1 MARASTEL
9 TMSEIIVQR
18 VRTKYQ
24 WPAVQLNFWLFIML
38 VASCTVLGISADFIT
53 VQKQLEIGI
62 PWYFTY
68 WICSAGLGII
78 FILLMLF
85 LISQRRL
92 LPGVVMLGS
101 FILFV
106 LWLVG
111 LIVIS
116 IQLWGPEGSIANDCS
131 LDVNGNEFRGQS
143 VAALAWLEQSS
154 ICQSWKASWAFEL
167 IGTIFFFWMMVMAYQ
182 VYRVDI

>member
-1 MARASTEL
+1 
-9 TMSEIIVQR
+9 
-18 VRTKYQ
+18 
-24 WPAVQLNFWLFIML
+24 ML
-38 VASCTVLGISADFIT
+38 VASCTILGISADFVAI
-53 VQKQLEIGI
+53 QQQMELGI

-68 WICSAGLGII
+68 WICSAALGVVFII
-78 FILLMLF
+78 LMLY

-116 IQLWGPEGSIANDCS
+116 VQLWGPSG
-131 LDVNGNEFRGQS
+131 S
-143 VAALAWLEQSS
+143 VANACSVDVSGLVFKGSSVETLAWLEQSS

-167 IGTIFFFWMMVMAYQ
+167 IGVIFLLWMMVMAYQ
-182 VYRVDI
+182 VYREDI